1 MENSSELTTGSVG
14 SESASLS
21 DEELETNEEDNS
33 LGQPVGSEPSA
44 SQSAEESDTNN
55 PAETNE
61 DNSPVQS
68 VGLESSAS
76 QSVEGYNT
84 FKEDSPFLEVN
95 PLLNPQQPQQPQQ
108 PYSLENIKE
117 RLQHINRTQIPEL
130 IQNVMSLITK
140 SQSSIDRLN
149 ETNNSYNEKIN
160 ELIKNTNI
168 NTTEKENLN
177 KRIEELTNKYENE
190 KNKYINEQKKITS
203 ELVTEVAGIERQLK
217 SALGDITKKESKEQG
232 INSDTNS
239 IRSNFSPSNF
249 GPRVNPVNNK
259 LLKDPSRKIII
270 GTIQRDLNKRD
281 QIYRGG
287 TKGGKKKKITKKT
300 KLKNTSKK
308 RNKKTMS
315 KKNKITR
322 KRRN

>member
-1 MENSSELTTGSVG
+1 MT
-14 SESASLS
+14 
-21 DEELETNEEDNS
+21 
-33 LGQPVGSEPSA
+33 
-44 SQSAEESDTNN
+44 
-55 PAETNE
+55 
-61 DNSPVQS
+61 
-68 VGLESSAS
+68 
-76 QSVEGYNT
+76 
-84 FKEDSPFLEVN
+84 
-95 PLLNPQQPQQPQQ
+95 
-108 PYSLENIKE
+108 
-117 RLQHINRTQIPEL
+117 
-130 IQNVMSLITK
+130 LITK

-168 NTTEKENLN
+168 KTIEKEKLN

-203 ELVTEVAGIERQLK
+203 ELVTEVAGIEHQLK
-217 SALGDITKKESKEQG
+217 SALGDITQKESKEQG

-239 IRSNFSPSNF
+239 TRSNF
-249 GPRVNPVNNK
+249 GPKKNLLNNK
-259 LLKDPSRKIII
+259 LLNDYQGQKIVD
-270 GTIQRDLNKRD
+270 TIQRDLNKRD
-281 QIYRGG
+281 QTYRGG

>member
-76 QSVEGYNT
+76 QSVEGYNP
-84 FKEDSPFLEVN
+84 FKEDNPFLEDN
-95 PLLNPQQPQQPQQ
+95 PLLKHQQ

-130 IQNVMSLITK
+130 IQNVMSLIAK
-140 SQSSIDRLN
+140 SQYSIDKLN
-149 ETNNSYNEKIN
+149 ETNNSHNEKIN
-160 ELIKNTNI
+160 ELIKNINI

-177 KRIEELTNKYENE
+177 KHLDELTNKYENE

-217 SALGDITKKESKEQG
+217 SALGNITQKESKEQG

-239 IRSNFSPSNF
+239 IRSNFSPKK
-249 GPRVNPVNNK
+249 NPLK
-259 LLKDPSRKIII
+259 FLKDYQSQKIVE
-270 GTIQRDLNKRD
+270 TIQSDLTPKDQTYRKRP
-281 QIYRGG
+281 
-287 TKGGKKKKITKKT
+287 KGGKKKKITKKT